1 VSNSTE
7 ASFRLAEPIRGFHGN
22 VHLTHAGRFRS
33 VEICRTILPNTRVHQ
48 RQRACLSHPDFGDPR
63 RLSKSTIHRHLST
76 LVSVGYLV
84 RNGGEYRVSFEFLSY
99 ANRIQLRDPAYPMI
113 KRKVRDLADESG
125 ELVQFTTDEEDR
137 LVYLFKETGRNGLFS
152 RSDARTFRPLHS
164 TAGGRPSSR
173 RGPARK
179 SKRTSTAAA
188 SKQLVTDST
197 ITSPDALFD
206 ELEGIRD
213 RGYATNNEETVEG
226 LGAVSVPIEN
236 TDDAAVVG
244 ALGISGP
251 INRVGNGD
259 GTYPQLLLDAKRGR
273 TEHSTA
279 MNWCVNYYHDELA
292 FWYVV

>member
-1 VSNSTE
+1 MPDGSDPLKSVE
-7 ASFRLAEPIRGFHGN
+7 RSFRILEFIRDNEP
-22 VHLTHAGRFRS
+22 VSLTRISETLGA
-33 VEICRTILPNTRVHQ
+33 
-48 RQRACLSHPDFGDPR
+48 
-63 RLSKSTIHRHLST
+63 SKSTIHRHLST

-164 TAGGRPSSR
+164 TAGGK
-173 RGPARK
+173 AIL
-179 SKRTSTAAA
+179 STCPREKVETYIDRCGLQA
-188 SKQLVTDST
+188 VTDST

-236 TDDAAVVG
+236 TDDAVVG

-259 GTYPQLLLDAKRGR
+259 GTYPQLLLDAKK
-273 TEHSTA
+273 E
-279 MNWCVNYYHDELA
+279 VELNIRLQ
-292 FWYVV
+292 